1 MRELT
6 KEEIEVLQR
15 HAKWLKN
22 EEGGEKANLR
32 DANLRDANLR
42 DANLRDADLWDA
54 NLRDAN
60 LRDADLWGADL
71 RGADL
76 RGANLRDANLRDA
89 DLRDADL
96 WGADLRD
103 ADLRGANLRDAN
115 LRDAD
120 LRDADL
126 WGADLR
132 DANLRGAAG
141 KILSFGPIGS
151 RQGIT
156 YVTKTERT
164 IHVRCG
170 CFYGTLEEFAAKVE
184 EEHGDSQ
191 HGKSYK
197 AAIEFIKAHDAAC
210 WQDDVEE

>member
-32 DANLRDANLR
+32 DADLR
-42 DANLRDADLWDA
+42 
-54 NLRDAN
+54 
-60 LRDADLWGADL
+60 GADL

-76 RGANLRDANLRDA
+76 RGANLRDA
-89 DLRDADL
+89 DL
-96 WGADLRD
+96 WG
-103 ADLRGANLRDAN
+103 ADLRGANLRDAD
-115 LRDAD
+115 LWDAD
-120 LRDADL
+120 LR
-126 WGADLR
+126 GAT
-132 DANLRGAAG
+132 G

-156 YVTKTERT
+156 YVTKTEQI
-164 IHVRCG
+164 IHIRCG
-170 CFYGTLEEFAAKVE
+170 CFYGTLKEFAAKVE

-210 WQDDVEE
+210 WQDDAEK

>member
-32 DANLRDANLR
+32 GADLQGANLRG
-42 DANLRDADLWDA
+42 ADLQ
-54 NLRDAN
+54 
-60 LRDADLWGADL
+60 GADL

-76 RGANLRDANLRDA
+76 RGANLR
-89 DLRDADL
+89 
-96 WGADLRD
+96 GADLQ
-103 ADLRGANLRDAN
+103 
-115 LRDAD
+115 
-120 LRDADL
+120 
-126 WGADLR
+126 
-132 DANLRGAAG
+132 GAAG

-151 RQGIT
+151 RPGIT

-197 AAIEFIKAHDAAC
+197 AAIEFIKAHDAAS
-210 WQDDVEE
+210 W

>member
-22 EEGGEKANLR
+22 EEGGEKA
-32 DANLRDANLR
+32 
-42 DANLRDADLWDA
+42 DLWDA
-54 NLRDAN
+54 NLQ
-60 LRDADLWGADL
+60 DADLRGANL
-71 RGADL
+71 WGADL
-76 RGANLRDANLRDA
+76 RGANLRDA
-89 DLRDADL
+89 DLQGADL
-96 WGADLRD
+96 WDANLQD
-103 ADLRGANLRDAN
+103 ADLRGANL
-115 LRDAD
+115 
-120 LRDADL
+120 

-132 DANLRGAAG
+132 GANLWGAAG

-164 IHVRCG
+164 VHVRCG

-210 WQDDVEE
+210 WQDDVEECNEGPGCSGALL

>member
-22 EEGGEKANLR
+22 EEGGEKADLR
-32 DANLRDANLR
+32 GANL
-42 DANLRDADLWDA
+42 WG
-54 NLRDAN
+54 AN

-71 RGADL
+71 WGANLWGANLRGADL
-76 RGANLRDANLRDA
+76 RGANLWGANLWGA
-89 DLRDADL
+89 NLRDADL
-96 WGADLRD
+96 WGANLWGANLRG
-103 ADLRGANLRDAN
+103 ADLRGANL
-115 LRDAD
+115 
-120 LRDADL
+120 
-126 WGADLR
+126 WG
-132 DANLRGAAG
+132 ANLRGANLWDAAG

>member
-22 EEGGEKANLR
+22 EEGGEKADLR
-32 DANLRDANLR
+32 DANL
-42 DANLRDADLWDA
+42 
-54 NLRDAN
+54 
-60 LRDADLWGADL
+60 WGANL

-76 RGANLRDANLRDA
+76 RGANLWGANLRGA
-89 DLRDADL
+89 DLRDANL
-96 WGADLRD
+96 WGANLRGADLRD
-103 ADLRGANLRDAN
+103 ADLRGANLWGAN
-115 LRDAD
+115 LR
-120 LRDADL
+120 
-126 WGADLR
+126 G
-132 DANLRGAAG
+132 ANLWGAAG

-164 IHVRCG
+164 ILVRYG

>member
-6 KEEIEVLQR
+6 KKEIEILQR
-15 HAKWLKN
+15 HAKWLQN

-32 DANLRDANLR
+32 GANLRGAN
-42 DANLRDADLWDA
+42 
-54 NLRDAN
+54 
-60 LRDADLWGADL
+60 LWGADL
-71 RGADL
+71 RGANLWGANLRGADLWGANLRGANLWDADLRVANL
-76 RGANLRDANLRDA
+76 RGANLRDA
-89 DLRDADL
+89 
-96 WGADLRD
+96 
-103 ADLRGANLRDAN
+103 DLRG
-115 LRDAD
+115 
-120 LRDADL
+120 
-126 WGADLR
+126 
-132 DANLRGAAG
+132 ANLRGAAG

>member
-22 EEGGEKANLR
+22 EEGGEKA
-32 DANLRDANLR
+32 D
-42 DANLRDADLWDA
+42 
-54 NLRDAN
+54 
-60 LRDADLWGADL
+60 
-71 RGADL
+71 
-76 RGANLRDANLRDA
+76 LRDANLRDA
-89 DLRDADL
+89 DLRDANLRDANL
-96 WGADLRD
+96 RGADLWD
-103 ADLRGANLRDAN
+103 ADLRGANLWGAN
-115 LRDAD
+115 L
-120 LRDADL
+120 
-126 WGADLR
+126 W
-132 DANLRGAAG
+132 GAAG

-164 IHVRCG
+164 ILVRCG

>member
-32 DANLRDANLR
+32 
-42 DANLRDADLWDA
+42 
-54 NLRDAN
+54 
-60 LRDADLWGADL
+60 GADL

-76 RGANLRDANLRDA
+76 RGANLRD
-89 DLRDADL
+89 
-96 WGADLRD
+96 
-103 ADLRGANLRDAN
+103 
-115 LRDAD
+115 
-120 LRDADL
+120 
-126 WGADLR
+126 
-132 DANLRGAAG
+132 AAG

-164 IHVRCG
+164 VHVRCG

-184 EEHGDSQ
+184 KEHGDSQ
-191 HGKSYK
+191 YGKSYK
-197 AAIEFIKAHDAAC
+197 AAIEFIKAHDVAC

>member
-15 HAKWLKN
+15 HAKWLEN

-32 DANLRDANLR
+32 DADLRDADLRGADLRDADLWDADLWGANLR
-42 DANLRDADLWDA
+42 DANLRGANLRGANLWDA
-54 NLRDAN
+54 NLRGAN
-60 LRDADLWGADL
+60 LRGANLRGADL

-76 RGANLRDANLRDA
+76 RGANLRDA
-89 DLRDADL
+89 
-96 WGADLRD
+96 DLRD
-103 ADLRGANLRDAN
+103 ADLRGA
-115 LRDAD
+115 
-120 LRDADL
+120 DL
-126 WGADLR
+126 W
-132 DANLRGAAG
+132 DANLRGAVG

-197 AAIEFIKAHDAAC
+197 AAIEFIKAHDAAY

>member
-1 MRELT
+1 MGSVKRELT

-32 DANLRDANLR
+32 GAN
-42 DANLRDADLWDA
+42 
-54 NLRDAN
+54 
-60 LRDADLWGADL
+60 
-71 RGADL
+71 L
-76 RGANLRDANLRDA
+76 RGANLQ
-89 DLRDADL
+89 
-96 WGADLRD
+96 GAV
-103 ADLRGANLRDAN
+103 
-115 LRDAD
+115 
-120 LRDADL
+120 
-126 WGADLR
+126 
-132 DANLRGAAG
+132 G

-197 AAIEFIKAHDAAC
+197 AAIEFIKAHDAAY

>member
-22 EEGGEKANLR
+22 EEGGEKADLR
-32 DANLRDANLR
+32 G
-42 DANLRDADLWDA
+42 ADLWG
-54 NLRDAN
+54 
-60 LRDADLWGADL
+60 ADLWGADL
-71 RGADL
+71 RG
-76 RGANLRDANLRDA
+76 A

-103 ADLRGANLRDAN
+103 ADLRGAD

-120 LRDADL
+120 LRGADL
-126 WGADLR
+126 W
-132 DANLRGAAG
+132 GAAG

-170 CFYGTLEEFAAKVE
+170 CFYGTLEEFSAKVE
-184 EEHGDSQ
+184 GEHGDSQ

-197 AAIEFIKAHDAAC
+197 AAIEFIKAHDASC

>member
-22 EEGGEKANLR
+22 EEGGEKA
-32 DANLRDANLR
+32 
-42 DANLRDADLWDA
+42 
-54 NLRDAN
+54 
-60 LRDADLWGADL
+60 DL

-76 RGANLRDANLRDA
+76 WDA
-89 DLRDADL
+89 DLRD
-96 WGADLRD
+96 
-103 ADLRGANLRDAN
+103 
-115 LRDAD
+115 
-120 LRDADL
+120 
-126 WGADLR
+126 ADLR

-164 IHVRCG
+164 ILVRCG

>member
-6 KEEIEVLQR
+6 KGEIEVLQR

-22 EEGGEKANLR
+22 EEGGEKADLRGSDLR
-32 DANLRDANLR
+32 DADLRGANLR
-42 DANLRDADLWDA
+42 CADLRGANLWGANLRDADL
-54 NLRDAN
+54 RC
-60 LRDADLWGADL
+60 ADL

-76 RGANLRDANLRDA
+76 RGANLWGANLRDA
-89 DLRDADL
+89 DLRC
-96 WGADLRD
+96 
-103 ADLRGANLRDAN
+103 ADLRGAT
-115 LRDAD
+115 
-120 LRDADL
+120 
-126 WGADLR
+126 
-132 DANLRGAAG
+132 G

-184 EEHGDSQ
+184 KEHGDSQ

>member
-32 DANLRDANLR
+32 GADLRDADLRDADLR
-42 DANLRDADLWDA
+42 DANLRDADLRGA
-54 NLRDAN
+54 NLWD
-60 LRDADLWGADL
+60 ADL

-76 RGANLRDANLRDA
+76 RGANL
-89 DLRDADL
+89 
-96 WGADLRD
+96 WD
-103 ADLRGANLRDAN
+103 ADLRGANL
-115 LRDAD
+115 
-120 LRDADL
+120 
-126 WGADLR
+126 WGAD
-132 DANLRGAAG
+132 LRGAAG
-141 KILSFGPIGS
+141 KILYFGPIGS

-184 EEHGDSQ
+184 EKHGDSQ

-197 AAIEFIKAHDAAC
+197 AAIEFIKAHDAAY

>member
-1 MRELT
+1 MTITTEELAHIRSAAVGDMLGDSKT
-6 KEEIEVLQR
+6 LDEIGPSAIIFRLC
-15 HAKWLKN
+15 
-22 EEGGEKANLR
+22 R
-32 DANLRDANLR
+32 DVGRAHLPRRRPKHLPRLLPGPSLAQP
-42 DANLRDADLWDA
+42 AQDADHAVQCLS
-54 NLRDAN
+54 LIHI
-60 LRDADLWGADL
+60 
-71 RGADL
+71 
-76 RGANLRDANLRDA
+76 LRDA

-96 WGADLRD
+96 
-103 ADLRGANLRDAN
+103 RGAT
-115 LRDAD
+115 
-120 LRDADL
+120 
-126 WGADLR
+126 
-132 DANLRGAAG
+132 G

-164 IHVRCG
+164 VHVRCG

-184 EEHGDSQ
+184 KEHGDSQ

>member
-32 DANLRDANLR
+32 DADLRGANLQDANLWDANLR
-42 DANLRDADLWDA
+42 GANLRGANLWDADLWDA
-54 NLRDAN
+54 NLQDAN
-60 LRDADLWGADL
+60 LRDADL

-76 RGANLRDANLRDA
+76 RGANLRDA
-89 DLRDADL
+89 
-96 WGADLRD
+96 
-103 ADLRGANLRDAN
+103 DLRGANLRD
-115 LRDAD
+115 
-120 LRDADL
+120 
-126 WGADLR
+126 
-132 DANLRGAAG
+132 AAG

-164 IHVRCG
+164 ILVRCG

>member
-6 KEEIEVLQR
+6 KKEIEVLQR

-22 EEGGEKANLR
+22 EEGGEKANL
-32 DANLRDANLR
+32 
-42 DANLRDADLWDA
+42 WD
-54 NLRDAN
+54 
-60 LRDADLWGADL
+60 ADL
-71 RGADL
+71 RG
-76 RGANLRDANLRDA
+76 ANLRDA

-96 WGADLRD
+96 RGANLWD

-115 LRDAD
+115 LWDADLRDANLRDANLWDADLRGADLRGADLRDAD

-126 WGADLR
+126 RGADLW
-132 DANLRGAAG
+132 GASG

-151 RQGIT
+151 RRGIT

-197 AAIEFIKAHDAAC
+197 AAIEFIKAHDDAC

>member
-6 KEEIEVLQR
+6 KKEIEVLQR
-15 HAKWLKN
+15 HAKWLQN
-22 EEGGEKANLR
+22 EEGGEKADLR
-32 DANLRDANLR
+32 DADLR
-42 DANLRDADLWDA
+42 DANLRDADLRDANLWDADLRDA
-54 NLRDAN
+54 NLRGAD

-76 RGANLRDANLRDA
+76 WGA

-96 WGADLRD
+96 WGADLR
-103 ADLRGANLRDAN
+103 G
-115 LRDAD
+115 
-120 LRDADL
+120 ADL
-126 WGADLR
+126 W
-132 DANLRGAAG
+132 GAAG

-210 WQDDVEE
+210 WQDDVEECNEGPGCSGALL

>member
-15 HAKWLKN
+15 HAKWLEN
-22 EEGGEKANLR
+22 EEGGEKAK
-32 DANLRDANLR
+32 
-42 DANLRDADLWDA
+42 
-54 NLRDAN
+54 
-60 LRDADLWGADL
+60 L

-76 RGANLRDANLRDA
+76 RGANLRGAKLRGA
-89 DLRDADL
+89 DLQGAKLQGAKLQGADLQGADL
-96 WGADLRD
+96 WGADLQD
-103 ADLRGANLRDAN
+103 ADLQGANLWGAK
-115 LRDAD
+115 LRG
-120 LRDADL
+120 ADL
-126 WGADLR
+126 W
-132 DANLRGAAG
+132 GAAG

-164 IHVRCG
+164 VHVRCG

-184 EEHGDSQ
+184 KEHGDSQ
-191 HGKSYK
+191 YGKSYK
-197 AAIEFIKAHDAAC
+197 AAIEFIKAHDVAC

>member
-32 DANLRDANLR
+32 
-42 DANLRDADLWDA
+42 
-54 NLRDAN
+54 
-60 LRDADLWGADL
+60 
-71 RGADL
+71 GADL
-76 RGANLRDANLRDA
+76 RGANLLGAN
-89 DLRDADL
+89 
-96 WGADLRD
+96 
-103 ADLRGANLRDAN
+103 LRGANL
-115 LRDAD
+115 LDAD
-120 LRDADL
+120 
-126 WGADLR
+126 
-132 DANLRGAAG
+132 LRGAAG

>member
-6 KEEIEVLQR
+6 KKEIEVLQR

-32 DANLRDANLR
+32 GAELWDANLRGAD
-42 DANLRDADLWDA
+42 LRDADLWDA
-54 NLRDAN
+54 NLRGAN
-60 LRDADLWGADL
+60 LRDADL

-76 RGANLRDANLRDA
+76 RDANLW
-89 DLRDADL
+89 DADL
-96 WGADLRD
+96 W
-103 ADLRGANLRDAN
+103 
-115 LRDAD
+115 
-120 LRDADL
+120 
-126 WGADLR
+126 
-132 DANLRGAAG
+132 GAAG

>member
-22 EEGGEKANLR
+22 EEGGEKANLWGANLWGADLR

-42 DANLRDADLWDA
+42 DANLRDADL
-54 NLRDAN
+54 RG
-60 LRDADLWGADL
+60 ADLWGADL
-71 RGADL
+71 WGADL
-76 RGANLRDANLRDA
+76 QDA

-96 WGADLRD
+96 WGAYLQ
-103 ADLRGANLRDAN
+103 
-115 LRDAD
+115 DAD

-126 WGADLR
+126 W
-132 DANLRGAAG
+132 GAAG

-197 AAIEFIKAHDAAC
+197 AAIEFIKAYDAAC

>member
-22 EEGGEKANLR
+22 EEGGEKADLQGANLRDANLWDADLQGANLR

-42 DANLRDADLWDA
+42 DANLW
-54 NLRDAN
+54 
-60 LRDADLWGADL
+60 
-71 RGADL
+71 GADL
-76 RGANLRDANLRDA
+76 RGANLRDA
-89 DLRDADL
+89 DLR
-96 WGADLRD
+96 GADLRD
-103 ADLRGANLRDAN
+103 ANLWDADLQGANLRDAN
-115 LRDAD
+115 LRDANLQGAN
-120 LRDADL
+120 LRDANLRGADL
-126 WGADLR
+126 WGADLW
-132 DANLRGAAG
+132 GAAG

>member
-6 KEEIEVLQR
+6 KKEIEVLQR

-22 EEGGEKANLR
+22 EEGGEKADLRGSDLR
-32 DANLRDANLR
+32 D
-42 DANLRDADLWDA
+42 
-54 NLRDAN
+54 
-60 LRDADLWGADL
+60 ADL

-76 RGANLRDANLRDA
+76 RGANL
-89 DLRDADL
+89 
-96 WGADLRD
+96 WGAT
-103 ADLRGANLRDAN
+103 
-115 LRDAD
+115 
-120 LRDADL
+120 
-126 WGADLR
+126 
-132 DANLRGAAG
+132 G

-184 EEHGDSQ
+184 KEHGDSQ

>member
-22 EEGGEKANLR
+22 EEGGEKA
-32 DANLRDANLR
+32 
-42 DANLRDADLWDA
+42 DLQD
-54 NLRDAN
+54 
-60 LRDADLWGADL
+60 ADL

-76 RGANLRDANLRDA
+76 RGA
-89 DLRDADL
+89 DLQ
-96 WGADLRD
+96 D
-103 ADLRGANLRDAN
+103 ADLRGANLWGAN
-115 LRDAD
+115 LRGADLRGANLWGANLQDAD
-120 LRDADL
+120 LRGANLWGANLQDADL
-126 WGADLR
+126 Q
-132 DANLRGAAG
+132 DANLRGADLWGAAG
-141 KILSFGPIGS
+141 KILYFGPIGS

-184 EEHGDSQ
+184 EKHGDSQ

>member
-6 KEEIEVLQR
+6 KKEIEVLQR
-15 HAKWLKN
+15 HAKWLQN
-22 EEGGEKANLR
+22 EEGGEKA
-32 DANLRDANLR
+32 D
-42 DANLRDADLWDA
+42 
-54 NLRDAN
+54 
-60 LRDADLWGADL
+60 
-71 RGADL
+71 
-76 RGANLRDANLRDA
+76 LRDA
-89 DLRDADL
+89 DLRDANL
-96 WGADLRD
+96 WD

-115 LRDAD
+115 LR
-120 LRDADL
+120 
-126 WGADLR
+126 G
-132 DANLRGAAG
+132 ANLRGAVG

-210 WQDDVEE
+210 WQDDVEECNEGPGCSGALL

>member
-32 DANLRDANLR
+32 DANLRDA
-42 DANLRDADLWDA
+42 
-54 NLRDAN
+54 
-60 LRDADLWGADL
+60 DL
-71 RGADL
+71 RGADLRDANL

-89 DLRDADL
+89 DLRGADLRDANLRDADL
-96 WGADLRD
+96 WDADLRD

-120 LRDADL
+120 L
-126 WGADLR
+126 W
-132 DANLRGAAG
+132 GAAG
-141 KILSFGPIGS
+141 KILYFGPIGS

-184 EEHGDSQ
+184 EKHGDSQ

-197 AAIEFIKAHDAAC
+197 AAIEFIKAHDAAY

>member
-32 DANLRDANLR
+32 GANLWGADLQGANLWGADLQDANLRDANLWGADLQDANLR
-42 DANLRDADLWDA
+42 DADLQDANLRDADLWDA
-54 NLRDAN
+54 NLR
-60 LRDADLWGADL
+60 
-71 RGADL
+71 GADL
-76 RGANLRDANLRDA
+76 RGANLR
-89 DLRDADL
+89 
-96 WGADLRD
+96 
-103 ADLRGANLRDAN
+103 GANLR
-115 LRDAD
+115 
-120 LRDADL
+120 
-126 WGADLR
+126 GADLR
-132 DANLRGAAG
+132 DANLRGANLQDAAG
-141 KILSFGPIGS
+141 KILYFGPIGS

-184 EEHGDSQ
+184 EKHGDSQ

-197 AAIEFIKAHDAAC
+197 AAIEFIKAHDAAY